1 MVDAIANFL
10 TSGGIDEFV
19 ATHDWAW
26 PLGEILHFFG
36 MALLIGTVG
45 LVDARMLGIGKG
57 IPIKSLEKFIPLGVI
72 GFIINLLTGIMF
84 VAGNPVGG
92 PQEYLTNLA
101 FQLKMLCVLIAG
113 LNLLAFYALGV
124 AKKANAVEPGG
135 DAPLSAKVV
144 AVISLLLWFGVIYFG
159 RFIMYNDT
167 LLYAWGL

>member
-1 MVDAIANFL
+1 MLDAISNFL
-10 TSGGIDEFV
+10 TAGPIDEFV

-26 PLGEILHFFG
+26 PLGEMLHFFG
-36 MALLIGTVG
+36 MALLIGSVG

-101 FQLKMLCVLIAG
+101 LQLKMLCVLIAG
-113 LNLLAFYALGV
+113 VNLLLFYALGI
-124 AKKANAVEPGG
+124 AKAANATEPGG

-144 AVISLLLWFGVIYFG
+144 AVVSLLLWFGVIYFG

>member
-1 MVDAIANFL
+1 VVETISNFL

-19 ATHDWAW
+19 ASHDYAW

-45 LVDARMLGIGKG
+45 LVDARVLGIGKG

-101 FQLKMLCVLIAG
+101 FQLKMLCVLVAG
-113 LNLLAFYALGV
+113 LNLLAFYALGI

>member
-1 MVDAIANFL
+1 MVETISNFL

-19 ATHDWAW
+19 ASHDYAW

-113 LNLLAFYALGV
+113 LNLLAFYALGL

-135 DAPLSAKVV
+135 DAPLSANVV

>member
-36 MALLIGTVG
+36 MALLIGSVG
-45 LVDARMLGIGKG
+45 LVDLRMLGVGKG
-57 IPIKSLEKFIPLGVI
+57 IPIKSLEKFIPLGII
-72 GFIINLLTGIMF
+72 GFIINVLTGIMF

-92 PQEYLTNLA
+92 PQEYLLNLA
-101 FQLKMLCVLIAG
+101 LQLKMLCVLIAG
-113 LNLLAFYALGV
+113 LNLLAFYALGI

-135 DAPLSAKVV
+135 DAPVSAKVV
-144 AVISLLLWFGVIYFG
+144 GVVSLLVWFGVI
-159 RFIMYNDT
+159 
-167 LLYAWGL
+167 

>member
-10 TSGGIDEFV
+10 TAGPFDEFV
-19 ATHDWAW
+19 ATHDWVW
-26 PLGEILHFFG
+26 PFCEMLHFFG
-36 MALLIGTVG
+36 MALLIGSVG

-57 IPIKSLEKFIPLGVI
+57 IPIKSLERFIPLGVI
-72 GFIINLLTGIMF
+72 GFVINLLTGILF

-92 PQEYLTNLA
+92 PQEYLLNLSL
-101 FQLKMLCVLIAG
+101 QLKMVCILIAG
-113 LNLLAFYALGV
+113 LNLLAFYALGI

-135 DAPLSAKVV
+135 DAPTSAKVV
-144 AVISLLLWFGVIYFG
+144 AAVSLVLWFGVIYFG

>member
-1 MVDAIANFL
+1 MVETISNFL

-19 ATHDWAW
+19 ASHDYAW

>member
-1 MVDAIANFL
+1 MVETISNFL

-19 ATHDWAW
+19 ASHDYAW

-36 MALLIGTVG
+36 MALLIGSVG

-101 FQLKMLCVLIAG
+101 FLLKMLCVLIAG
-113 LNLLAFYALGV
+113 LNLLAFYALGI

>member
-1 MVDAIANFL
+1 
-10 TSGGIDEFV
+10 
-19 ATHDWAW
+19 
-26 PLGEILHFFG
+26 

>member
-10 TSGGIDEFV
+10 TSGPIDEFV

-36 MALLIGTVG
+36 MALLIGSVG
-45 LVDARMLGIGKG
+45 LVDARILGIGKG
-57 IPIKSLEKFIPLGVI
+57 IPIKSLERFVGLGVI
-72 GFIINLLTGIMF
+72 GFVINLLTGIMF

-113 LNLLAFYALGV
+113 VNVLLFYALGI
-124 AKKANAVEPGG
+124 AKAANSVGPSG
-135 DAPLSAKVV
+135 DAPTSAKVV
-144 AVISLLLWFGVIYFG
+144 AVVSLVLWFGVIYFG

>member
-1 MVDAIANFL
+1 MLDAIANFL

-36 MALLIGTVG
+36 MALLIGSVG
-45 LVDARMLGIGKG
+45 LVDLRMLGVGKG
-57 IPIKSLEKFIPLGVI
+57 IPIKSLEKFIWLGVI

-101 FQLKMLCVLIAG
+101 LQLKMLCVLIAG
-113 LNLLAFYALGV
+113 VNLLLFYALGI
-124 AKKANAVEPGG
+124 AKKANATAATAFDSPSSTFLIAFPCSSETGSATSSNASSITPAA
-135 DAPLSAKVV
+135 APK
-144 AVISLLLWFGVIYFG
+144 
-159 RFIMYNDT
+159 
-167 LLYAWGL
+167 